1 MALDRRLG
9 DVYISIHAPREGSDG
24 YAEANSGKRW
34 KFLSTLPARGAT
46 TPPKR
51 AARSRSISIH
61 APREGSDAGGNGG
74 IPIKSISI
82 HAPREGSDRFRWI
95 RGSRLCHFYPRSPR
109 GERPEP
115 ASEPEQPAKFLS
127 TLPARGA
134 TEQLDA
140 YRALLDNF
148 YPRSPRGERRRS
160 AACFRRRCDFYP
172 RSPRGERRP
181 SGSSGCGKHNFYP
194 RSPRGERPS
203 PFGISL
209 TPRGISIH
217 APREGSDTADRA
229 AAASHTDFYP
239 RSPRGE
245 RPVAVQSCAR
255 TDTFL
260 STLPARGATARA
272 ASWAACSDSISIHA
286 PREGSDQIRLLLLP
300 PSKVFL
306 STLPARG
313 ATRRHRLFGLRVQHF
328 YPRSPRGER
337 LFSPSSTRTS

>member
-51 AARSRSISIH
+51 AARSR
-61 APREGSDAGGNGG
+61 
-74 IPIKSISI
+74 SISI

>member
-134 TEQLDA
+134 TGHP
-140 YRALLDNF
+140 YR
-148 YPRSPRGERRRS
+148 
-160 AACFRRRCDFYP
+160 
-172 RSPRGERRP
+172 
-181 SGSSGCGKHNFYP
+181 GCKP
-194 RSPRGERPS
+194 
-203 PFGISL
+203 
-209 TPRGISIH
+209 
-217 APREGSDTADRA
+217 
-229 AAASHTDFYP
+229 
-239 RSPRGE
+239 
-245 RPVAVQSCAR
+245 Q
-255 TDTFL
+255 
-260 STLPARGATARA
+260 
-272 ASWAACSDSISIHA
+272 SISIHA
-286 PREGSDQIRLLLLP
+286 PREGSDNSGLRLLTADSRISIHAP
-300 PSKVFL
+300 REGSDRTVQRVDPGRERISIHAPREG
-306 STLPARG
+306 SDP
-313 ATRRHRLFGLRVQHF
+313 TRCTVWQTAF
-328 YPRSPRGER
+328 
-337 LFSPSSTRTS
+337 